1 MILIDVFSRCNA
13 VIIYVFHCNAVRR
26 VEKKFRLSC
35 FCVIWGFYWS
45 LYVQPINV
53 QWANNN
59 AEIY

>member
-35 FCVIWGFYWS
+35 FCVICGFLLVFICATNQRAVS
-45 LYVQPINV
+45 Q
-53 QWANNN
+53 QQR
-59 AEIY
+59 